1 VGSEKSEGPRVLET
15 WQNWDVYHGMH
26 HIGSSLLPSGL
37 MHTLGPNSP
46 HIGHL
51 FSNAM
56 NQEQGNTIVKD

>member
-1 VGSEKSEGPRVLET
+1 MGVLET

-37 MHTLGPNSP
+37 MHTLDPNSP
-46 HIGHL
+46 PFGHS
-51 FSNAM
+51 FSNAV